1 MKKAL
6 TTLALVTA
14 CILVGCIE
22 KYAGVDRNITVE
34 MIKGQK
40 LVEFSWDRSTV
51 WILSK
56 PMTSNDVA
64 ETYRLDGY
72 RYSSSAEFKMIEY
85 RMTVNETK

>member
-1 MKKAL
+1 MKKSILILL
-6 TTLALVTA
+6 TAITL
-14 CILVGCIE
+14 IGCTE
-22 KYAGVDRNITVE
+22 KYAGVDRNITVA

-72 RYSSSAEFKMIEY
+72 RYSSPTEFKMIEY
-85 RMTVNETK
+85 RMTVKETK